1 MLDDEIEG
9 RVAFSDFGSEP
20 KKFEMDN
27 KEIELKQISI
37 KAKDD
42 LPVKTNTNLDK
53 DGLPNLPTGDL
64 YKDNE
69 ILLLRKIVK

>member
-27 KEIELKQISI
+27 KEIELKQFRICLI
-37 KAKDD
+37 
-42 LPVKTNTNLDK
+42 N
-53 DGLPNLPTGDL
+53 
-64 YKDNE
+64 
-69 ILLLRKIVK
+69 IF